1 MKKNILTAIVFSIV
15 TLCCMSQTSDKV
27 YVDDFNIVSK
37 GSKRINVC
45 LDNPNNAFC
54 AFQFDLHLPDGVCI
68 LGADGLIY
76 YWDTWRTEANH
87 DMSVVQLEK
96 GIYRFICYSLSNS
109 VFSGQEGPIA
119 DFFILTDGSLT
130 DGTTLTGSIENIIL
144 TKTDGNDVKPGKT
157 TFNITIGPA
166 AGIDDLKAEEGDLVV
181 YDIRGNR
188 IYDVENLKK
197 GVYIVNGRKI
207 FIDDKNPQKP

>member
-1 MKKNILTAIVFSIV
+1 MKKNILTVIAFSLV
-15 TLCCMSQTSDKV
+15 TLCGMSQTSDKV
-27 YVDDFNIVSK
+27 YVNDFNIESNWHKYFDVY
-37 GSKRINVC
+37 
-45 LDNPNNAFC
+45 LDNPSNAFC
-54 AFQFDLHLPDGVCI
+54 AFQFDLHLPDGIV
-68 LGADGLIY
+68 LPESTNAFNLNSQRMKTDHTSY
-76 YWDTWRTEANH
+76 VA
-87 DMSVVQLEK
+87 QLEK

-119 DFFILTDGSLT
+119 DIKVETDGSLT

-166 AGIDDLKAEEGDLVV
+166 AGIDDLKAEEGELVI

-188 IYDVENLKK
+188 IYDVENIKK

-207 FIDDKNPQKP
+207 FIDNKNPQKP

>member
-1 MKKNILTAIVFSIV
+1 MV
-15 TLCCMSQTSDKV
+15 
-27 YVDDFNIVSK
+27 
-37 GSKRINVC
+37 
-45 LDNPNNAFC
+45 
-54 AFQFDLHLPDGVCI
+54 
-68 LGADGLIY
+68 
-76 YWDTWRTEANH
+76 
-87 DMSVVQLEK
+87 
-96 GIYRFICYSLSNS
+96 LSNS

-166 AGIDDLKAEEGDLVV
+166 AGIDDLKAEEGELVV

-197 GVYIVNGRKI
+197 GVSIVNGRKF
-207 FIDDKNPQKP
+207 FIDNKNPQKP